1 MGWTRVEG
9 AAWSVRHA
17 RVSLL
22 SPGPASRPLRRP
34 PPSNR
39 FACCSP
45 ATCRQPKAAAP
56 PARQPEAT
64 SHLASVFVLPESQK
78 LLERRS
84 HGGGGGV
91 DVDPAQPGDGSRRPR
106 GPGQVTAAPQLAD
119 NLHPQGPD
127 LVPCAPFRCS
137 SLAATFHKRMCC
149 TSRALLAVRR
159 MLLCF
164 RWPDLCVFCVVFVR
178 ALK

>member
-9 AAWSVRHA
+9 QLGQSATPGSPPLSGTRVLRH
-17 RVSLL
+17 R
-22 SPGPASRPLRRP
+22 
-34 PPSNR
+34 
-39 FACCSP
+39 
-45 ATCRQPKAAAP
+45 AAALLAARLLLVASQKQP
-56 PARQPEAT
+56 PRQPEAT

-78 LLERRS
+78 LLGRRS
-84 HGGGGGV
+84 HGGGEGV
-91 DVDPAQPGDGSRRPR
+91 DLDPAQPGDGSRRPR

-119 NLHPQGPD
+119 NLLPQGPD

-149 TSRALLAVRR
+149 TFRALLAVRR